1 LWVFIKL
8 DKFFIETL
16 MVTLQMSSNLTLSEP
31 NFRLALAY
39 QKMNEGGCEILDA
52 VIQNLVEIQ
61 NRPGITLLLE
71 RKENAE
77 NDKNR

>member
-1 LWVFIKL
+1 LSVS
-8 DKFFIETL
+8 E
-16 MVTLQMSSNLTLSEP
+16 SNS
-31 NFRLALAY
+31 RLALAY

-61 NRPGITLLLE
+61 YRPFETMLLE

-77 NDKNR
+77 NDKNG

>member
-1 LWVFIKL
+1 
-8 DKFFIETL
+8 
-16 MVTLQMSSNLTLSEP
+16 MSVSESNS
-31 NFRLALAY
+31 RLALAY

-61 NRPGITLLLE
+61 YRPFETMLLE

-77 NDKNR
+77 NDKNG